1 VILESEIR
9 KLEMKILILEKGG
22 NPFLTKKTKKQ
33 KRGTHILK
41 IEKGFQS
48 IKKII
53 EK

>member
-22 NPFLTKKTKKQ
+22 NPFLTKK

-48 IKKII
+48 IKKNY
-53 EK
+53 

>member
-22 NPFLTKKTKKQ
+22 NPFLTKKKEAKE
-33 KRGTHILK
+33 RDSHIK
-41 IEKGFQS
+41 NRERISKY
-48 IKKII
+48 KKII